1 MSTSRTSPATG
12 AQGRPA
18 PGAAD
23 CTGSAGPAPTSVAA
37 LVAALVGGDQR
48 ALARAITAV
57 EDDTEAADAVL
68 AAVAGHN
75 RPAAV
80 AGHNR
85 TAAVAGHSRTA
96 AVAGHTG
103 TATVVGLTGPPG
115 AGKSTLTDA
124 MVGELRRRGR
134 TVAVLAVDPS
144 SPLSGGAILGDRIRM
159 LRHSEDPG
167 VYVRSVA
174 ARGHLGGLFATVDRV
189 LAVLAAWGPDVVL
202 VETVGAGQS
211 EVEIARFAQVKV
223 VVSTPG
229 LGDEV
234 QAMKAG
240 ILEIADILVVNKAD
254 QPGADATADQLRRVL
269 HWRDP
274 NRPAVP
280 VVCTVA
286 TDGTGVGEL
295 VDLLQVAAPASTAA
309 GGIDDG

>member
-68 AAVAGHN
+68 
-75 RPAAV
+75 
-80 AGHNR
+80 
-85 TAAVAGHSRTA
+85 AAVAGHSRTA

>member
-68 AAVAGHN
+68 
-75 RPAAV
+75 
-80 AGHNR
+80 
-85 TAAVAGHSRTA
+85 AAVAGHSRTA

-295 VDLLQVAAPASTAA
+295 VDLLQVAAPASTGA

>member
-68 AAVAGHN
+68 
-75 RPAAV
+75 
-80 AGHNR
+80 
-85 TAAVAGHSRTA
+85 AAVAGHSRTA

-240 ILEIADILVVNKAD
+240 VLEIADILVVNKAD

>member
-1 MSTSRTSPATG
+1 MSTPPSSLPASSGT
-12 AQGRPA
+12 RR
-18 PGAAD
+18 
-23 CTGSAGPAPTSVAA
+23 AGVAPTSVAA
-37 LVAALVGGDQR
+37 LVADLVGGDLR

-57 EDDTEAADAVL
+57 EDDAAAADAIV
-68 AAVAGHN
+68 
-75 RPAAV
+75 
-80 AGHNR
+80 
-85 TAAVAGHSRTA
+85 AAVAGHS
-96 AVAGHTG
+96 G

-124 MVGELRRRGR
+124 VVGELRRRGR

-189 LAVLAAWGPDVVL
+189 LAVLGAWGPDVVL

-211 EVEIARFAQVKV
+211 EVEITRFAQVKV

-254 QPGADATADQLRRVL
+254 QPGADTTADQLRRML
-269 HWRDP
+269 QLRDP
-274 NRPAVP
+274 RRQAVP

-286 TDGTGVGEL
+286 TAGTGVAEL
-295 VDLLQVAAPASTAA
+295 VDLLQPSPPPRR
-309 GGIDDG
+309 